1 MMPDQSLSVP
11 EQLTTGG
18 DNNGE
23 KFISKKDV

>member
-1 MMPDQSLSVP
+1 MPDQIRSVP

-23 KFISKKDV
+23 QFISKKDA